1 MTDPMSRPEIA
12 TVWFGGMPYRF
23 DFGMCRRT
31 FEARQADGDLNDID
45 SLAEAVGLAPS
56 TVRGFF
62 QGQRP
67 PLAEALSILGMLNLK
82 FEDVAK
88 PIDKMPS

>member
-1 MTDPMSRPEIA
+1 VTDPMSRPETA

-23 DFGMCRRT
+23 DFGMCRRAL
-31 FEARQADGDLNDID
+31 EARQADGDLGDVD
-45 SLAEAVGLAPS
+45 SLADGVGLAPS

-62 QGQRP
+62 RGQRP
-67 PLAEALSILGMLNLK
+67 LLAEALCILGMLNLK

-88 PIDKMPS
+88 PIDKVPG